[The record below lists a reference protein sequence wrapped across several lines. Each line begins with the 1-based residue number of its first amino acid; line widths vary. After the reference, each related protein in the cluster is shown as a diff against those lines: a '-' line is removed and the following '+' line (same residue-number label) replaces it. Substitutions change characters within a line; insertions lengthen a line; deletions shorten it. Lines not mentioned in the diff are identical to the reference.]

1 VISLL
6 IHVAAWLRSWYVSS
20 LESTPSEKRQ
30 DAIRNI
36 IYYYTNVINGV
47 SSTTWLWLSRV

>member
-47 SSTTWLWLSRV
+47 SSTT